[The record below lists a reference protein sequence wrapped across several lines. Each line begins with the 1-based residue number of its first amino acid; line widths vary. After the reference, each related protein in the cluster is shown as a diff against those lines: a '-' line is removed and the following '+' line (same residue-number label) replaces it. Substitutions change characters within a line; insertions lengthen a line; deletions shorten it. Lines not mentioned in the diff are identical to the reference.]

1 MLLGNA
7 VSKAVKLEQAGA
19 KGCRVLMDQEVPAS
33 LHNYDSSFCAEIYK
47 LFQPFENPLDYKI
60 YDEFK
65 WYYSQS
71 LKNLNTTKGIIQA
84 TVERLCLAAKLQ
96 FHPKFNW
103 NVRTPEGRIHVKS
116 SMRFTSANEQNVFN
130 IEHTFD
136 WKELPDSKLRTETNY
151 TRITKKFKM
160 KLPLASLKK
169 GTT

>member
-19 KGCRVLMDQEVPAS
+19 KGCRVLMDQEVPVS
-33 LHNYDSSFCAEIYK
+33 LHDYDSSFCAEISQ
-47 LFQPFENPLDYKI
+47 LFQPFENPLNYQI

-71 LKNLNTTKGIIQA
+71 LKDLNTSKGIIQA

-96 FHPKFNW
+96 YHPKFNW
-103 NVRTPEGRIHVKS
+103 NVRTPEGSIHVKS

-130 IEHTFD
+130 IGHTFE
-136 WKELPDSKLRTETNY
+136 WKDLVNLKTRTETNY
-151 TRITKKFKM
+151 NRIAKKIQDET
-160 KLPLASLKK
+160 SSCIIKK
-169 GTT
+169 EKT